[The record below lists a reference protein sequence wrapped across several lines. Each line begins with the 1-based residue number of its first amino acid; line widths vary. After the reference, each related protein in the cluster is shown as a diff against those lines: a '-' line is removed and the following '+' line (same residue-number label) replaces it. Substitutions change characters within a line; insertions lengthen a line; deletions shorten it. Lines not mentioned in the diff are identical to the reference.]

1 MLIFKN
7 GLIEMPIV
15 KEIPVWVQPEK
26 YKQDK
31 SFVQIGQFAF
41 EAGRAEQIVLAF
53 RTKFEERN
61 WIKLLVI
68 QYHPPAM
75 IDGWKRAE
83 NWEVINKLEGY
94 APAEIVDGKF
104 IFFAQ
109 GEAEMER
116 KFLWNGD
123 KFVNA
128 L

>member
-1 MLIFKN
+1 M
-7 GLIEMPIV
+7 
-15 KEIPVWVQPEK
+15 QPENTNK
-26 YKQDK
+26 TSLLFKLVSSPLKQ
-31 SFVQIGQFAF
+31 
-41 EAGRAEQIVLAF
+41 GRAEQIVLAF